1 MTALRNLLLAGMAL
15 TSLSVLAHET
25 VTKTITLK
33 ATYLPPTCT
42 VTGNGGE
49 SEVSVDF
56 GVLARDPGS
65 WGRQP
70 VPVKLSCDD
79 NIKSVNVMITGEASE
94 RGNVKA
100 QGVGDS
106 VEIGLYMGATQMEVD
121 KSYKID
127 HLQPLQLDARPL
139 ATGKTIPSEGGA
151 FTAKATLRVN
161 YE

>member
-15 TSLSVLAHET
+15 ASLSVLAGET

-70 VPVKLSCDD
+70 IPVKLSCDE
-79 NIKSVNVMITGEASE
+79 NIKSVSATIIGDSSE
-94 RGNVKA
+94 SGNLLA

-106 VEIGLYMGATQMEVD
+106 VEIGIFTGPVQLEVS
-121 KSYKID
+121 KPFKVD
-127 HLQPLQLDARPL
+127 HHQPLQLEAKPI